1 MKLER
6 INGVIFEAMVKGGYN
21 NLCLHEK
28 EINDMNIFPVP
39 DGDTGYNMRMTL
51 ENGIKHARSNKHLGE
66 YLNELNHGMLLGA
79 RGNSG
84 VILSQ
89 LFHGMS
95 VELERKSIV
104 DAGELRDALVR
115 AYKTAYAAVAHP
127 VEGTILTVAR
137 EGIENVRSQVRRGTT
152 VDMVMSMYLAEMRKS
167 VKNTPEILKVL
178 KDAGV
183 LDSGAV
189 GYITVV
195 DGMTRAMYGEKIASD
210 GAKNLTEKA
219 VDVTNSFNET
229 SVFAYGYCTEFL
241 LQLLNAK
248 TDAYSFNPNDFIKE
262 LSAMGNSLV
271 VIRSGSIVK
280 VHIHTFEPENVI
292 RSARRYGEFISFK
305 LENMQVQHS
314 EFENGKAEREVA
326 LSASD
331 DDLYTAKKIDRTA
344 EHKPLAVVAVADG
357 SGITEI
363 LKSCGADVV
372 LPGGQTMNTSA
383 EDFVAA
389 YKSLNADKI
398 VVLPDNGNIEQAALQ
413 AAEISGLGDKIV
425 VIPTKSVIE
434 GYYALAIGSPEIE
447 NTDERIAAMN
457 DGAESILTV
466 SVAMAVKDYVG
477 TGLSC
482 RKGDYLGFIGKKL
495 VSAEKDRDTALVKT
509 LKAVENL
516 EDKSNFIVLKGAKIS
531 ENDEE
536 NLSKSLEEEF
546 SDISAEFLDGG
557 QKIYDYIVGVV

>member
-1 MKLER
+1 
-6 INGVIFEAMVKGGYN
+6 
-21 NLCLHEK
+21 
-28 EINDMNIFPVP
+28 
-39 DGDTGYNMRMTL
+39 
-51 ENGIKHARSNKHLGE
+51 
-66 YLNELNHGMLLGA
+66 
-79 RGNSG
+79 
-84 VILSQ
+84 
-89 LFHGMS
+89 
-95 VELERKSIV
+95 
-104 DAGELRDALVR
+104 
-115 AYKTAYAAVAHP
+115 
-127 VEGTILTVAR
+127 
-137 EGIENVRSQVRRGTT
+137 
-152 VDMVMSMYLAEMRKS
+152 
-167 VKNTPEILKVL
+167 
-178 KDAGV
+178 
-183 LDSGAV
+183 
-189 GYITVV
+189 
-195 DGMTRAMYGEKIASD
+195 
-210 GAKNLTEKA
+210 
-219 VDVTNSFNET
+219 
-229 SVFAYGYCTEFL
+229 
-241 LQLLNAK
+241 
-248 TDAYSFNPNDFIKE
+248 
-262 LSAMGNSLV
+262 MGNSLV

-447 NTDERIAAMN
+447 DTDERIAAMK

-477 TGLSC
+477 NGLSC

-509 LKAVENL
+509 LKVVENL
-516 EDKSNFIVLKGAKIS
+516 EDKSTFIVLKGAKIS